1 MIRDHSPPF
10 AAIPADSRRSATAFD
25 GARRTSRI
33 RSMPPQSR
41 ARGARAGR
49 VTHASA
55 RARPVPGP
63 RAPVAASVA
72 ASVAA
77 PVAAPVAAHEAA
89 LSPIVRCA
97 AAARRPAVGPAC
109 RPRAAAAPHRPPRGK
124 LPNPG
129 KRRGELPYNGR
140 VLRRPVRTDVRCAAQ
155 AAAPLFALRT
165 DRAAVCPTGAF
176 REPSFPDMP
185 PQRRRPALQP
195 RAPCALQ
202 FLPSA

>member
-33 RSMPPQSR
+33 RSMPRQSR
-41 ARGARAGR
+41 ARGARTGR

-63 RAPVAASVA
+63 RAPVAA
-72 ASVAA
+72 
-77 PVAAPVAAHEAA
+77 PVAA

-109 RPRAAAAPHRPPRGK
+109 RPRAAAAPHRPPHGK

>member
-33 RSMPPQSR
+33 RSMPRQSR
-41 ARGARAGR
+41 ARGARTGR

-63 RAPVAASVA
+63 RAPVAA
-72 ASVAA
+72 
-77 PVAAPVAAHEAA
+77 PVAAHEAAHEAA

>member
-33 RSMPPQSR
+33 RSMPPPSR

-49 VTHASA
+49 VTHASV

-63 RAPVAASVA
+63 RAPVAA
-72 ASVAA
+72 
-77 PVAAPVAAHEAA
+77 PVAAHVAA